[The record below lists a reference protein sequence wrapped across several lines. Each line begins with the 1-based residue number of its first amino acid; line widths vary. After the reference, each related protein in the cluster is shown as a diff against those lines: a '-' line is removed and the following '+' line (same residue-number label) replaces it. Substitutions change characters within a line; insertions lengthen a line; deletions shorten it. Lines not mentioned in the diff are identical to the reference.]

1 MKSPV
6 GTYFSQSQRD
16 FQSIAVGLQPTVRLK
31 YLIMETAPMSN
42 PEKSFFDLTGKVAI
56 ITGASKG
63 IGEDMAR
70 VFAQFGASVVISSRR
85 QDACDALAQDIR
97 AQGGQA
103 TGIAAHVGDMEQLQ
117 NLVDKTLETYGGID
131 ILVNN
136 AASNPVFGPSLD
148 CDGAAFDKIMQAN
161 VKAPFELSKLCYP
174 SMKARGGG
182 SIIMISSIAGHTPD
196 PGLGMY
202 SVSKASLNMLT
213 KVLAKEW
220 GPDGIRVNAICPG
233 LIKTKFSQALW
244 QDEKTLEHFTKRIPI
259 ARMGTTDEISPLAL
273 LLASNASSY
282 TTGSLFYADGGTVI

>member
-1 MKSPV
+1 MITEPAK
-6 GTYFSQSQRD
+6 
-16 FQSIAVGLQPTVRLK
+16 
-31 YLIMETAPMSN
+31 TA
-42 PEKSFFDLTGKVAI
+42 EQQLFDLTGKVAV

-70 VFAQFGASVVISSRR
+70 VFARFGAKVIVSSRK
-85 QDACDALAQDIR
+85 QDACDALANDIK
-97 AQGGQA
+97 AAGGEA
-103 TGIAAHVGDMEQLQ
+103 TGIAAHVGDMAQLQ
-117 NLVDKTLETYGGID
+117 NLVERTIETYGGID

-136 AASNPVFGPSLD
+136 AASNPVFGPSLEA
-148 CDGAAFDKIMQAN
+148 DGAAFDKIMLAN

-182 SIIMISSIAGHTPD
+182 SIIMISSIAGHSPD
-196 PGLGMY
+196 PGLGLY

-220 GPDGIRVNAICPG
+220 GTDGIRVNAICPG

-244 QDEKTLEHFTKRIPI
+244 QDEKMLNHFTKNIPI
-259 ARMGTTDEISPLAL
+259 ARMGTTDEISPMAL
-273 LLASNASSY
+273 FLASSASSY

>member
-1 MKSPV
+1 ML
-6 GTYFSQSQRD
+6 T
-16 FQSIAVGLQPTVRLK
+16 QPIST
-31 YLIMETAPMSN
+31 T
-42 PEKSFFDLTGKVAI
+42 EKAMFDLTGKVAV

-70 VFAQFGASVVISSRR
+70 VFARFGAKVVVSSRK
-85 QDACDALAQDIR
+85 QDACDALANDIR
-97 AQGGQA
+97 AQGGDA
-103 TGIAAHVGDMEQLQ
+103 TGFAAHVGDMDQLRL
-117 NLVDKTLETYGGID
+117 LVDKTIAVYGGID

-182 SIIMISSIAGHTPD
+182 SIIMVSSIAGHTPD
-196 PGLGMY
+196 PGLGIY

-244 QDEKTLEHFTKRIPI
+244 QDDKMLDHFTQRIPI
-259 ARMGTTDEISPLAL
+259 ARMGTADEISPLAL
-273 LLASNASSY
+273 FLASNASSY
-282 TTGSLFYADGGTVI
+282 STGSLFYADGGTVI

>member
-1 MKSPV
+1 MITEPAK
-6 GTYFSQSQRD
+6 
-16 FQSIAVGLQPTVRLK
+16 
-31 YLIMETAPMSN
+31 TA
-42 PEKSFFDLTGKVAI
+42 EQQLFDLTGKVAV

-70 VFAQFGASVVISSRR
+70 VFARFGAKVIVSSRK
-85 QDACDALAQDIR
+85 QDACDALANDIK
-97 AQGGQA
+97 AAGGEA
-103 TGIAAHVGDMEQLQ
+103 TGISAHVGDMAQLQ
-117 NLVDKTLETYGGID
+117 NLVERTIETYGGID

-136 AASNPVFGPSLD
+136 AASNPVFGPSLEA
-148 CDGAAFDKIMQAN
+148 DGAAFDKIMLAN

-182 SIIMISSIAGHTPD
+182 SIIMISSIAGHSPD
-196 PGLGMY
+196 PGLGLY

-220 GPDGIRVNAICPG
+220 GTDGIRVNAICPG

-244 QDEKTLEHFTKRIPI
+244 QDEKMLNHFTKNIPI
-259 ARMGTTDEISPLAL
+259 ARMGTTDEISPMAL
-273 LLASNASSY
+273 FLASSASSY

>member
-1 MKSPV
+1 MNP
-6 GTYFSQSQRD
+6 
-16 FQSIAVGLQPTVRLK
+16 QSILG
-31 YLIMETAPMSN
+31 S
-42 PEKSFFDLTGKVAI
+42 EKTLFDLTDKVAL

-63 IGEDMAR
+63 IGEDIAR
-70 VFAQFGASVVISSRR
+70 LFARFGAKVVVSSRK
-85 QDACDALAQDIR
+85 QEALDGLANDINN
-97 AQGGQA
+97 QGGEA
-103 TGIAAHVGDMEQLQ
+103 TGIAAHVGDSDQLR
-117 NLVDKTLETYGGID
+117 NLVEKTISVYGGID

-136 AASNPVFGPSLD
+136 AASNPVFGPALE
-148 CDGAAFDKIMQAN
+148 CDGLAFDKIMQAN

-182 SIIMISSIAGHTPD
+182 SIIMMSSIAGHTPD
-196 PGLGMY
+196 PGLGIY

-244 QDEKTLEHFTKRIPI
+244 QDEQILDHFTQRLPI

-273 LLASNASSY
+273 FLASSASSY
-282 TTGSLFYADGGTVI
+282 CTGSLFYADGGTVI